1 MVRQRL
7 ILTFIALGVVVF
19 FLTQMGKKMKAIDQS
34 SPEYS
39 TQSDSLQTPSHKES
53 EIVQKTDHSSS
64 TNSQA
69 MTSRKEVPQ
78 SYIRGTSSVN
88 LNAENTQHEKSSF
101 FEGTPWEIWVGVRAY
116 SKKNG
121 RPQAKV
127 IGEVNGFYLVE
138 ESAQNIDVRNFS
150 SSHPLVVIDSRLNVA
165 GVVTGVFSVT
175 LKEGVSPEIVTQAS
189 GIKILDSFPGIRTY
203 FITSASDPFDLQAF
217 QDSLKSEI
225 DIENVHAEILSR
237 QYEKN

>member
-7 ILTFIALGVVVF
+7 ALTFIALGIAVF
-19 FLTQMGKKMKAIDQS
+19 FLTQKGEKTTAIGQKS
-34 SPEYS
+34 TEYS
-39 TQSDSLQTPSHKES
+39 IKSDSLKTPSLKEN
-53 EIVQKTDHSSS
+53 EIVQKMDHSSS
-64 TNSQA
+64 ANSQV
-69 MTSRKEVPQ
+69 MSSRKEVPQ
-78 SYIRGTSSVN
+78 NFIRGTSSVN

-101 FEGTPWEIWVGVRAY
+101 FEGTPWEIWVGVNAY
-116 SKKNG
+116 SKKSG
-121 RPQAKV
+121 KPHGKL

-150 SSHPLVVIDSRLNVA
+150 PSHPLVVIDSRLNVA

-175 LKEGVSPEIVTQAS
+175 LKEGVSPEVITQAS

-203 FITSASDPFDLQAF
+203 FITSTSDPFDLQAF
-217 QDSLKSEI
+217 QDSLKNET
-225 DIENVHAEILSR
+225 DVELVHAEILSR